1 MGVIVL
7 PLLCFVVWP
16 LRPGPDRVLTSAV
29 QLFKQKQHL
38 IPFVYLLTFDIPLE
52 FSSLDDSIL
61 NCPHTLVLNEG

>member
-1 MGVIVL
+1 MGL
-7 PLLCFVVWP
+7 
-16 LRPGPDRVLTSAV
+16 LTSAV